1 MIPNLQERILT
12 SRAED
17 IYFKLKEYNDAA
29 NLFAFTPATN
39 SEPMHRCQMKCS
51 ELSGLADNYLIIKI
65 PKNDKPD
72 AKGEKTENEKL
83 QEHLKN
89 VKNFI
94 GLKYESLNVNK
105 DTDELAE
112 AQKEALRLYSEYDRL
127 LLFSG
132 ILK

>member
-1 MIPNLQERILT
+1 M
-12 SRAED
+12 
-17 IYFKLKEYNDAA
+17 
-29 NLFAFTPATN
+29 
-39 SEPMHRCQMKCS
+39 
-51 ELSGLADNYLIIKI
+51 
-65 PKNDKPD
+65 PKNDKAD

-83 QEHLKN
+83 QDHLKN

-94 GLKYESLNVNK
+94 GLKYESLKVNK